1 MSNSSENFIV
11 TQDRKNIY
19 ILNDPRTDL
28 NLLSKIL
35 KERGY
40 RVINLDHMSDFLNK
54 IEEQPK
60 LNEEDTSA
68 NRESNI
74 IQTNLTFRE
83 KQIMRRIYK
92 GYTSQGIA
100 QELKISRRTVESHRS
115 NILQKTRARNTA
127 DLIRFAIEQGIIQ
140 SEGL

>member
-1 MSNSSENFIV
+1 MANSSENYMI
-11 TQDRKNIY
+11 TQDKKNIY

-40 RVINLDHMSDFLNK
+40 RVISLDHMSDFLNK
-54 IEEQPK
+54 LEEQPR
-60 LNEEDTSA
+60 LSEEETSGK
-68 NRESNI
+68 REGNI
-74 IQTNLTFRE
+74 TQTNLTFRE
-83 KQIMRRIYK
+83 KQILRRIYK
-92 GYTSQGIA
+92 GYTSQSIA
-100 QELKISRRTVESHRS
+100 RELKISRRTVESHRS

-127 DLIRFAIEQGIIQ
+127 DLIRYTIEQGIIQ